1 MAELRSKSNKKFM
14 LLSAIGIFMVV
25 DHHTWTALNLFGDFI
40 PYNSFFMPM
49 FVFISGYFNK
59 VDSSTNLLS
68 YIWKKIKTLLV
79 PYIGISLCV
88 FLFQQLIN
96 WFKLGEVPS
105 VPSWY
110 LAYVLDRIITIGSF
124 APIAEPMWFVI
135 SLFATLVV
143 YALLRKLLDKVW
155 NSYVMLAVFCC
166 LHLLAVYLAK
176 NVQAEFLTYFL
187 VPLKVLFFLPFI
199 EIGIIYR
206 NCLEK
211 KHSALSGGWKVALLF
226 ILLVIN
232 MARTMYLPSSYD
244 VAFDAISDLS
254 GFTSPF
260 IVTPLVSSLVGILF
274 WLTLV
279 ELAGKPVYESRFI
292 NYMSCNTFWIMGF
305 HILFFNVLNCLLM
318 LISEH
323 ITPLLYFD
331 AEAFRETEWY
341 YWELSR
347 NFRLVY
353 LLVGILGPLGLKQIW
368 DALRAVLRKKLHTAS
383 SVMK

>member
-59 VDSSTNLLS
+59 VDSSTNLPS

-79 PYIGISLCV
+79 PYVGISLCV

-143 YALLRKLLDKVW
+143 YALLRKLLDKAW
-155 NSYVMLAVFCC
+155 NSYGMLAVFCC

-176 NVQAEFLTYFL
+176 NVQAESLTYFL

-232 MARTMYLPSSYD
+232 MVRTMYLPSSYD

-305 HILFFNVLNCLLM
+305 HILFFNVLNCVLM

-368 DALRAVLRKKLHTAS
+368 DALRAVLRKNCIPLLPL
-383 SVMK
+383 

>member
-1 MAELRSKSNKKFM
+1 MAEFRSKSNKKFM

-59 VDSSTNLLS
+59 VDSSTNLPS

-79 PYIGISLCV
+79 PYVGISLCV

-155 NSYVMLAVFCC
+155 NSYGMLAVFCC

-176 NVQAEFLTYFL
+176 NVQAESLTYFL

-232 MARTMYLPSSYD
+232 MVRTMYLPSSYD

-279 ELAGKPVYESRFI
+279 ELAGKPVYESRLI

-305 HILFFNVLNCLLM
+305 HILFFNVLNCVLV

-347 NFRLVY
+347 NFKLVY
-353 LLVGILGPLGLKQIW
+353 LLVGILGPLGLKRIW
-368 DALRAVLRKKLHTAS
+368 DALRVVLRKKLHTAS

>member
-1 MAELRSKSNKKFM
+1 M
-14 LLSAIGIFMVV
+14 
-25 DHHTWTALNLFGDFI
+25 
-40 PYNSFFMPM
+40 
-49 FVFISGYFNK
+49 
-59 VDSSTNLLS
+59 
-68 YIWKKIKTLLV
+68 
-79 PYIGISLCV
+79 
-88 FLFQQLIN
+88 
-96 WFKLGEVPS
+96 
-105 VPSWY
+105 
-110 LAYVLDRIITIGSF
+110 
-124 APIAEPMWFVI
+124 
-135 SLFATLVV
+135 
-143 YALLRKLLDKVW
+143 
-155 NSYVMLAVFCC
+155 
-166 LHLLAVYLAK
+166 
-176 NVQAEFLTYFL
+176 
-187 VPLKVLFFLPFI
+187 
-199 EIGIIYR
+199 
-206 NCLEK
+206 
-211 KHSALSGGWKVALLF
+211 SGGWKVALLF

-279 ELAGKPVYESRFI
+279 ELAGKPIYESRFI

>member
-59 VDSSTNLLS
+59 VDSSTNLPS
-68 YIWKKIKTLLV
+68 YIWKKIKTLLI
-79 PYIGISLCV
+79 PYVGISLCV

-143 YALLRKLLDKVW
+143 YAFLRKLLDKVW

-166 LHLLAVYLAK
+166 LHLLAVDLAK
-176 NVQAEFLTYFL
+176 NVQAESLTYVL
-187 VPLKVLFFLPFI
+187 VPL
-199 EIGIIYR
+199 
-206 NCLEK
+206 
-211 KHSALSGGWKVALLF
+211 
-226 ILLVIN
+226 
-232 MARTMYLPSSYD
+232 
-244 VAFDAISDLS
+244 
-254 GFTSPF
+254 
-260 IVTPLVSSLVGILF
+260 
-274 WLTLV
+274 
-279 ELAGKPVYESRFI
+279 
-292 NYMSCNTFWIMGF
+292 
-305 HILFFNVLNCLLM
+305 
-318 LISEH
+318 
-323 ITPLLYFD
+323 
-331 AEAFRETEWY
+331 
-341 YWELSR
+341 
-347 NFRLVY
+347 
-353 LLVGILGPLGLKQIW
+353 
-368 DALRAVLRKKLHTAS
+368 
-383 SVMK
+383 